1 MDEQE
6 IKPQGHEPT
15 PLNRTRL
22 IGGALDVAG
31 GLLVLAA
38 VVWAVLRFWE
48 LSESQL
54 APAQAGANIAQTVVL
69 LLIGLG
75 VAALFFAVGE
85 GVRKLEDFS
94 EYVHGESGEPSPR
107 PGPMLRREP
116 ALNAEAMSELVDLM
130 REVRDISLL
139 SDEQRSARLR
149 DQADE
154 LSRRLEREVPE
165 LLREH
170 KWYDAFKRVRTA
182 RDRFPTVPVWDE
194 LERQILAVRSR
205 VESHDVEAA
214 TRQIEELISLNAW
227 DRATDLI
234 RDLLER
240 HPKAQAAQELA
251 RKVRMQREKAEAEMR
266 AKLMTQAQE
275 YSNRRDWPNAL
286 ATARTIVTRFPNSP
300 EAEALRTQI
309 PILEANAEVKERQR
323 MEAGIRELLARQRYE
338 EAVRQARE
346 LISRYPHSPQAA
358 VLHDQLPRLEEKA
371 AAGRR

>member
-6 IKPQGHEPT
+6 IKPQDAEAA

-48 LSESQL
+48 LSEAQL
-54 APAQAGANIAQTVVL
+54 GWAQAGASIAGTVVL
-69 LLIGLG
+69 MLVGLG
-75 VAALFFAVGE
+75 VAALFFAIGE

-94 EYVHGESGEPSPR
+94 EYIRGESSEPAAR
-107 PGPMLRREP
+107 QGPLLRREP
-116 ALNAEAMSELVDLM
+116 APNAEAMGELVGLM

-139 SDEQRSARLR
+139 SEAERSARLR
-149 DQADE
+149 AQADE

-205 VESHDVEAA
+205 VESHDIEAA
-214 TRQIEELISLNAW
+214 TRQIEELVSLNAW
-227 DRATDLI
+227 DRASDVM

-240 HPKAQAAQELA
+240 HPKAQGAQELG
-251 RKVRMQREKAEAEMR
+251 RRLRLQREKAEAEMR

-275 YSNRRDWPNAL
+275 YSNRRDWGNAL
-286 ATARTIVTRFPNSP
+286 TTARTIVERFPNSP
-300 EAEALRTQI
+300 EAEALRSQLR
-309 PILEANAEVKERQR
+309 ILEANAEVRERQR
-323 MEAGIRELLARQRYE
+323 MEAGIRDLLARQRYE
-338 EAVRQARE
+338 EAVRQARA
-346 LISRYPHSPQAA
+346 LIARYPHSPQAA

-371 AAGRR
+371 AGR